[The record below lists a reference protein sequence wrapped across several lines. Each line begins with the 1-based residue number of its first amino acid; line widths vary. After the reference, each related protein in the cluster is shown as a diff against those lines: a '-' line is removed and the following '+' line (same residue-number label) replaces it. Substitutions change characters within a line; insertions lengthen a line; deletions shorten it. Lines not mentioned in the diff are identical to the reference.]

1 MKDKILID
9 TNLWIYLYALN
20 PEGKRNRIEEL
31 VQQNFAK
38 IMLSTQILGEF
49 YHVVTR
55 KRLLTQEYA
64 KDIIIEMVATFP
76 VSEIGTAN
84 VLEALKIQEIFHYSY
99 WDSLIIATA
108 VLTECDTLY
117 SEDMQHSQYVQ
128 GKTRIVNPFL
138 EAPDVSK

>member
-9 TNLWIYLYALN
+9 TNLWNHLFALN
-20 PEGKRNRIEEL
+20 PQAKHDRIEDL

-38 IMLSTQILGEF
+38 IIVSTQILGEL

-55 KRLLTQEYA
+55 KRLLTHESA
-64 KDIIIEMVATFP
+64 KDIIVEMVATFP

-84 VLEALKIQEIFHYSY
+84 VLEALKLQEIFHYSY

-108 VLTECDTLY
+108 VLTDCDTLY
-117 SEDMQHSQYVQ
+117 SEDMQHGQSVQ
-128 GKTRIVNPFL
+128 GKTRIINPFKK
-138 EAPDVSK
+138 A